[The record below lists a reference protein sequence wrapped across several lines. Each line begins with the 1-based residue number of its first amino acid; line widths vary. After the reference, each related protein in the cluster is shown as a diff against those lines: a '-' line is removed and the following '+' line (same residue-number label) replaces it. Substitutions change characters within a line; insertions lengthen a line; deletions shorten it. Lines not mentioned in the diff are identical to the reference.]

1 MPGQSRPS
9 STARSRSR
17 RLVLASFLA
26 PVILVGACKPS
37 EKSTEKPAEKSKTS
51 APAQSPVTQ
60 LASELAGARID
71 MAKTKLDQKRPDEAL
86 ALLVTATKADPAS
99 EEARALVEGIL
110 LDTVWNL
117 PQLTIDHQL
126 PIEQIH
132 QAGSSAWVSLGGK
145 TNTTVRWNLDTLKI
159 ESVLFPVNDSATR
172 SLVFDSGHRWVVVER
187 GPVTL
192 LCDALSLK
200 PILDL
205 GPLPDA
211 LTPASAI
218 TFSPDGL
225 LMAHPTFVYGTDH
238 SIIWN
243 LRDTATGQIIR
254 TSEPVPANSPQPLAA
269 WLDRQQLR
277 VLHAD
282 GSLMEMPVSPV
293 EEIRHKP
300 MTEPVKLLQA
310 QFSADGNSV
319 LTLQD
324 QGPHQPS
331 VQAVISYG
339 GTDDGTLEEQ
349 SLTKRFP
356 WSLQP
361 NIWTGLMADPQH
373 APFFVEENALHDLT
387 GAHASLQT
395 NTAISA
401 ATFDDHRIITGETSG
416 TLTIHRLLPPP
427 VKTETTDK
435 PAAASPAALTAL
447 ENFSESLTGIRYN
460 EKDRTFLGIAGEE
473 RMKAFATC
481 SVDALHPVFPS
492 LDFTQTITTFKAT
505 EHRNA
510 APEALLPLW
519 DRLANADASGKSW
532 PEIIALSKNLATAP
546 WHGQEQMEEVF
557 HSNDTPAILAAIQ
570 SAGGKGPA
578 AATALALALESDIH
592 ERIDAC
598 LTQARDLPP
607 LLRRI
612 AVSRIAWLQG
622 RKADALSVWPEV
634 FPVLSEVRLRE
645 DWDGWEQ
652 ADFQPALNNIRECV
666 NEVLATIRI
675 PENST
680 AEQRKAVAERLAD
693 PSTVQAVGK
702 SRFAE
707 ACLQAALA
715 FSSHKE
721 EALMTF
727 QLASTAREMGVA
739 PEPCL
744 RAEALAHTALGEYA
758 KAHPLWIELITEHPV
773 ETTIPGDYA
782 EAAYTAFENLDPKQA
797 MEILTAGMHR
807 FPEDGNF
814 ALRAG
819 WVALLTGNS
828 ERAYQFLQTGK
839 RIGFPAEKL
848 ENATALLT
856 IAAAQSG
863 ASDDA
868 AVYFQDLL
876 RIDRAWADHTT
887 LDTLDWPEELKFV
900 LGQFMR

>member
-1 MPGQSRPS
+1 M
-9 STARSRSR
+9 
-17 RLVLASFLA
+17 LASFLA
-26 PVILVGACKPS
+26 PAIFLAACKPS
-37 EKSTEKPAEKSKTS
+37 DKPAEKSVEKPKAS
-51 APAQSPVTQ
+51 SPVGSPVTQ

-71 MAKTKLDQKRPDEAL
+71 VAKTKLEQKRPDEAL
-86 ALLVTATKADPAS
+86 ALLVTAIKADPAS
-99 EEARALVEGIL
+99 EEARALMEGIL
-110 LDTVWNL
+110 METVWNL

-132 QAGSSAWVSLGGK
+132 PAGGSSLWVSLGGK
-145 TNTTVRWNLDTLKI
+145 TNTTLRWDLETLKI
-159 ESVLFPVNDSATR
+159 ESVLFPVNGSKTR
-172 SLVFDSGHRWVVVER
+172 SLVFDPGHRRVVIER

-192 LCDALSLK
+192 LCDAFSLK
-200 PILDL
+200 PVCDL

-211 LTPASAI
+211 LTPASVI
-218 TFSPDGL
+218 VFSPDGL
-225 LMAHPTFVYGTDH
+225 LMAHPTFLSKKDH

-243 LRDTATGQIIR
+243 LRDSATGQVIR
-254 TSEPVPANSPQPLAA
+254 TSEPVPATSPQPLAA
-269 WLDRQQLR
+269 WMDRQQLR
-277 VLHAD
+277 VLHSD
-282 GSLMEMPVSPV
+282 GNLLEMPVSPV
-293 EEIRHKP
+293 EEIRRKP
-300 MTEPVKLLQA
+300 MTESVKLLQA

-324 QGPHQPS
+324 QGPHQPPE
-331 VQAVISYG
+331 QAVISYDG
-339 GTDDGTLEEQ
+339 SDDGTLDDL

-356 WSLQP
+356 WNLQP
-361 NIWTGLMADPQH
+361 NIWTGLMAGPQH
-373 APFFVEENALHDLT
+373 APFYVEENALHDLT
-387 GAHASLQT
+387 SSHALLQT
-395 NTAISA
+395 ASAISA
-401 ATFDDHRIITGETSG
+401 ATFDDHRIITGEANG
-416 TLTIHRLLPPP
+416 VLTIHRLLPLPQ
-427 VKTETTDK
+427 KIETESK
-435 PAAASPAALTAL
+435 PGAADPAALTTL
-447 ENFSESLTGIRYN
+447 EKLSESLTGIRYN
-460 EKDRTFLGIAGEE
+460 EKERSFTRIAEAE
-473 RMKAFATC
+473 RMTAFAACT
-481 SVDALHPVFPS
+481 VDALRPVFPS
-492 LDFTQTITTFKAT
+492 LDFTQLFTTFKAT
-505 EHRNA
+505 EHRT
-510 APEALLPLW
+510 APPASLLQLW
-519 DRLANADASGKSW
+519 ERLADADASGKSW
-532 PEIIALSKNLATAP
+532 PEILALSKNLALAP
-546 WHGQEQMEEVF
+546 WHEQEKMEQIF
-557 HSNDTPAILAAIQ
+557 LSNDTPAILAVIQ

-578 AATALALALESDIH
+578 AATALALALKSDIH
-592 ERIDAC
+592 EWIDAC
-598 LTQARDLPP
+598 LTQAQDLPP

-612 AVSRIAWLQG
+612 SLSRIAWLQG
-622 RKADALSVWPEV
+622 RKPDALSVWPEV
-634 FPVLSEVRLRE
+634 FPTLADARLRE

-652 ADFQPALNNIRECV
+652 ADFQPALDNIRECV

-680 AEQRKAVAERLAD
+680 PEQRKAVAERLAD
-693 PSTVQAVGK
+693 PTTISAVGK

-721 EALMTF
+721 EAQATF
-727 QLASTAREMGVA
+727 QLASLAREMGVA

-744 RAEALAHTALGEYA
+744 RAEALAHTALGDYE

-782 EAAYTAFENLDPKQA
+782 EAAYTAFENMDPKQA

-856 IAAAQSG
+856 IAAAQAG

-876 RIDRAWADHTT
+876 RIDRAWADHAT
-887 LDTLDWPEELKFV
+887 LDTLDWPEELKYV
-900 LGQFMR
+900 LSQFMR